1 MPLTSQGEQMLADA
15 IIGGTSFA
23 KLTSSTAYIG
33 VGDGTAAFAK
43 TQTDLQGTNKLRKV
57 VDSGYPQ
64 RSGNQLTFR
73 ATFNTSEANFAW
85 NEFGLFN
92 ASPGGQMFARWLQS
106 AGTKS
111 SGAVWVA
118 TITITITGT

>member
-1 MPLTSQGEQMLADA
+1 MLADA
-15 IIGGTSFA
+15 IIGGTAFT

-73 ATFNTSEANFAW
+73 ATFGTTEANFAW

-92 ASPGGQMFARWLQS
+92 ASSGGQMFARWLYS
-106 AGTKS
+106 AGTKPS
-111 SGAVWVA
+111 TAIWIA
-118 TITITITGT
+118 TVTFTITGS